1 MGELSEIKK
10 DLQRWKDKY
19 FEQQEAFELKAQD
32 ADESKAVLQRLLM
45 RICLSAEG
53 LNPNLDIELK
63 ALRDDIKSQTS
74 DAKGLSERLKRIDKI
89 LVGVDEAKAKD
100 GEVFITLVAELLD
113 SLQLLQPPR
122 GQKSSIKK
130 LSRSVNKQ
138 QINASQNMSVLAE
151 YVSIQSKVI
160 SWIQSGENKSSGF
173 IGRLLQGNSSPPQAK
188 PIGKN
193 GLGHEL
199 DIEAEGTK
207 NTDEI
212 IPGFSAIS
220 THVQATLNHLLDQ
233 LTLPQSSERSV
244 ATLREK
250 IDGKL
255 NWYELG
261 PTLDD
266 VASVVLSA
274 VGKGQREFG
283 SFLTDIDERLFKIQ
297 GFVMNTLRANGGMR
311 EEEKALDKTMRERIS
326 QMTNS
331 LEQAD
336 DVEALKASIKSHVD
350 SLSLVLDKF
359 SEEGSRVDAL
369 NAEELD
375 AMTLRFRE
383 MEEETS
389 FFRKRLKEE
398 RSKALTDALTQL
410 SNREAYDERFMLE
423 FERWQRYKKPATL
436 VMVDIDHFKDV
447 NDHYGHLSG
456 DKVLQILAKE
466 IQKRIRKTDFV
477 ARYGGEEFVIVLPE
491 TDIGVA
497 MSVIEKMR
505 EMIAK
510 LPFHFREEEVQVT
523 VSCGVVEFSDDV
535 DASGLFDRADR
546 ALYQAK
552 SLGRNRVEAWQQ
564 GI

>member
-1 MGELSEIKK
+1 
-10 DLQRWKDKY
+10 
-19 FEQQEAFELKAQD
+19 
-32 ADESKAVLQRLLM
+32 
-45 RICLSAEG
+45 
-53 LNPNLDIELK
+53 
-63 ALRDDIKSQTS
+63 
-74 DAKGLSERLKRIDKI
+74 
-89 LVGVDEAKAKD
+89 
-100 GEVFITLVAELLD
+100 VFISLIAELLD

-122 GQKSSIKK
+122 VQKSSIKK
-130 LSRSVNKQ
+130 LSRTVNKQ
-138 QINASQNMSVLAE
+138 NLNASQHLSVLTE
-151 YVSIQSKVI
+151 YTSIQSNVI
-160 SWIQSGENKSSGF
+160 SWLQSGTDKAPGF
-173 IGRLLQGNSSPPQAK
+173 IGRLFQGNSSSSKTKLAEQNTLEP
-188 PIGKN
+188 
-193 GLGHEL
+193 EL
-199 DIEAEGTK
+199 DIEAEDEQSA
-207 NTDEI
+207 DEI
-212 IPGFSAIS
+212 VPGFSAIS

-233 LTLPQSSERSV
+233 LTLPKSSERSV
-244 ATLREK
+244 VTLREK

-266 VASVVLSA
+266 VAGVVLSA

-283 SFLTDIDERLFKIQ
+283 SFLTDIDERLLKIQ
-297 GFVMNTLRANGGMR
+297 GFVMDTLRTNDGMR

-350 SLSLVLDKF
+350 SISLVLDNF
-359 SEEGSRVDAL
+359 SEEGKRVDEL
-369 NAEELD
+369 KSDELD
-375 AMTLRFRE
+375 AMTLRFKE
-383 MEEETS
+383 MEDETS

-398 RSKALTDALTQL
+398 RGKALTDALTQL
-410 SNREAYDERFMLE
+410 SNREAYDERYMLE
-423 FERWQRYKKPATL
+423 LERWQRYKKPATL

-477 ARYGGEEFVIVLPE
+477 ARYGGEEFVIILPE

-510 LPFHFREEEVQVT
+510 LPFHFRAEEVQVT

-535 DASGLFDRADR
+535 DADGLFDRADR

-552 SLGRNRVEAWQQ
+552 SLGRNRVEAWQE
-564 GI
+564 GF